1 MSKVSMLDEK
11 AHKCEWKETTDECV
25 YVDPVITVVVS
36 NGYLYLLFCLLV
48 ASCFV
53 YYESC
58 MHAILPS
65 YFFFC

>member
-25 YVDPVITVVVS
+25 RLVD
-36 NGYLYLLFCLLV
+36 GHLYLFFLLV
-48 ASCFV
+48 ASCFIYGNMYV
-53 YYESC
+53 
-58 MHAILPS
+58 ILSS